1 MLNRVSLIFLFAFI
15 VGCSKEIRIEANHES
30 ASVVGDVM
38 TKTSNAPDS
47 HPPLNLNLVNPY
59 NTEIMQMA
67 ADSLFELGVFP
78 SRVPLLT
85 SHLYIRF
92 QPRDSTDYNAL
103 IDSGYE
109 LFDYPY
115 GTPPLLDAT
124 LPLTDSLSYSTMG
137 RLYTTV
143 PIRGALPNVPYEI
156 LEECFIPNDNNLQEL
171 CPALDGRAAN
181 DANYWESL
189 ESLAYQIANPGHFN
203 NLNPRSLE
211 SWGSYPSGRFTIETD
226 SSGVIAPLKN
236 VKIQISTFVKS
247 TTVYTNQNGYYTSSV
262 KFIANPWYTIKYEN
276 IRGFKVYGS
285 WGTAA
290 PATYTFLLPKP
301 KEGFTYNICK
311 SDRCW
316 SWSVINNGVD
326 EYFSLC
332 SAEGRPAPPSN
343 LHVICTA
350 TGYGSSTPMFY
361 HLGYQNILNYSPAQ
375 LSHLFFDVVNSS
387 ITSAMVS
394 MLRYLLPDITILKT
408 DIYYRL
414 KASVYHELCHASH
427 FKKTGQSQWNTFIS
441 YIIENWGYGDGTA
454 NNNGSHFCE
463 LSESFAYA
471 CERMYDSAYSFG
483 ETRWFLPAIRAI
495 QLLLS
500 QSILSEAQILSCM
513 TPTVGSIDQL
523 YSALISSFPAK
534 ALQIKICFA
543 LNAALSVQTQWRVTN
558 NTGVKLVA
566 KAFHSGGISRVDT
579 LYSGNTTV
587 LAAAPLIINS
597 FYQIKTDYLNYYPL
611 FFEIDKQSADGSGW
625 SPMYEEVPNHV
636 IHHLPSRIF
645 WDDSQWPVTSE
656 YINVGGKYIL
666 RYDFSLIPSDL

>member
-1 MLNRVSLIFLFAFI
+1 MLNRFSFFVLLVVII
-15 VGCSKEIRIEANHES
+15 GCSKANGVEATNEN
-30 ASVVGDVM
+30 ASVVCDVM
-38 TKTSNAPDS
+38 TKTSNAADS

-115 GTPPLLDAT
+115 GTPPLFNAT

-137 RLYTTV
+137 WLYTTV
-143 PIRGALPNVPYEI
+143 PIRGSLPNVPYEI
-156 LEECFIPNDNNLQEL
+156 LEECFIPTENNLREL
-171 CPALDGRAAN
+171 CPDLDGRAAN
-181 DANYWESL
+181 EANYWESL
-189 ESLAYQIANPGHFN
+189 ESLAYQIANPGQYN

-211 SWGSYPSGRFTIETD
+211 TWGSYPSGRFTMETD
-226 SSGVIAPLKN
+226 TSGVIAPLKN

-343 LHVICTA
+343 LHVLCTA
-350 TGYGSSTPMFY
+350 VGSGSSTPMLY

-375 LSHLFFDVVNSS
+375 LSHLFFDVVSAS
-387 ITSAMVS
+387 VTAAMVG
-394 MLRYLLPDITILKT
+394 MLRYLLPDITILKRDT
-408 DIYYRL
+408 YYKI

-454 NNNGSHFCE
+454 NNSGSKFCE

-471 CERMYDSAYSFG
+471 CERIYDSHEEYG
-483 ETRWFLPAIRAI
+483 ESQWYLPAIRAI
-495 QLLLS
+495 QVLLS
-500 QSILSEAQILSCM
+500 QNILSEAQILSCM

-523 YSALISSFPAK
+523 YSALISSFPSK

-543 LNAALSVQTQWRVTN
+543 SNAALSVQTQWRVTN
-558 NTGVKLVA
+558 NTPYDMFFQAYHLGLIREEPIS
-566 KAFHSGGISRVDT
+566 SGESFT
-579 LYSGNTTV
+579 
-587 LAAAPLIINS
+587 LAAAPLIISS
-597 FYQIKTDYLNYYPL
+597 FYQIKTNYLSYYPTH
-611 FFEIDKQSADGSGW
+611 FEIDKQPAVGSGW
-625 SPMYEEVPNHV
+625 SLVYEEVPNHV
-636 IHHLPSRIF
+636 IHQLPLRTF
-645 WDDSQWPVTSE
+645 WDDTQWSVSPE
-656 YINVGGKYIL
+656 YINVGGKYVL
-666 RYDFSLIPSDL
+666 HYDFTLNQYDL